1 MEYNYNKSNL
11 NKDLVSY
18 IEKEIFPIYDKNEKA
33 HDISHIINVINHAFN
48 ISKNYD
54 VDLNMIYT
62 IASFHD
68 IGHHIDKE
76 NHETISADIM
86 SKDENL
92 KEFFNSEELEIIK
105 LAIEDHRASSSR
117 IPRSIYGKIISA
129 ADKNLT
135 VEIAITRT
143 YLYSKKYYPE
153 FTHSELY
160 EEIYNHLNEKF
171 GKNGYAKVYVE
182 DEDYNNFKKDLIAL
196 LENKEEFFN
205 EISKIEKKIHD

>member
-18 IEKEIFPIYDKNEKA
+18 IEKEIFPVYDKNEKA

-76 NHETISADIM
+76 NHEIISADIM

>member
-48 ISKNYD
+48 ISKNYE

-153 FTHSELY
+153 FTHSALY

>member
-92 KEFFNSEELEIIK
+92 KEFFNNEELEIIK

-182 DEDYNNFKKDLIAL
+182 DEDYNNFKKDLITL

>member
-18 IEKEIFPIYDKNEKA
+18 IEKEIFPVYNKNEKA

-86 SKDENL
+86 SKDKNL

>member
-76 NHETISADIM
+76 NHETISAYIM

>member
-18 IEKEIFPIYDKNEKA
+18 IEKEIFPVYDKNEKA

>member
-92 KEFFNSEELEIIK
+92 KKFFNSEELEIIK

-153 FTHSELY
+153 FTHAELY

>member
-48 ISKNYD
+48 ISKNYN

-92 KEFFNSEELEIIK
+92 KDFFNSEELEIIK

>member
-18 IEKEIFPIYDKNEKA
+18 IEKEIFPVYDKNEKA

-92 KEFFNSEELEIIK
+92 KEFFNSEEREIIK

>member
-1 MEYNYNKSNL
+1 MEYDYNKSNL

-143 YLYSKKYYPE
+143 YLYSKKYYHE
-153 FTHSELY
+153 FTHSEIY
-160 EEIYNHLNEKF
+160 EEIYNQLNEKF

>member
-1 MEYNYNKSNL
+1 MKYNYNKSNL

>member
-182 DEDYNNFKKDLIAL
+182 DEDYNNFKKNLIAL

>member
-92 KEFFNSEELEIIK
+92 KKFFNSEELEIIK

-182 DEDYNNFKKDLIAL
+182 DEDYNNFKKDLITL

>member
-11 NKDLVSY
+11 NKDIVSY

>member
-18 IEKEIFPIYDKNEKA
+18 IEKEIFPVYDKNEKA

-160 EEIYNHLNEKF
+160 EEIYKHLNEKF

>member
-18 IEKEIFPIYDKNEKA
+18 IEKEIFPVYDKNEKA

-68 IGHHIDKE
+68 IGHHIDKK

>member
-11 NKDLVSY
+11 NNDLVSY

>member
-86 SKDENL
+86 SKDEKL

>member
-18 IEKEIFPIYDKNEKA
+18 IEKEIFPVYDKNEKA

-92 KEFFNSEELEIIK
+92 KDFFNSEELEIIK

>member
-18 IEKEIFPIYDKNEKA
+18 IEKDIFPIYDKNEKA

>member
-18 IEKEIFPIYDKNEKA
+18 IEKEIFPIYKKKEKA

>member
-54 VDLNMIYT
+54 VDLNIIYT

-86 SKDENL
+86 SKDKNL

>member
-11 NKDLVSY
+11 NNDLVSY

-92 KEFFNSEELEIIK
+92 KEFFNSEEREIIK